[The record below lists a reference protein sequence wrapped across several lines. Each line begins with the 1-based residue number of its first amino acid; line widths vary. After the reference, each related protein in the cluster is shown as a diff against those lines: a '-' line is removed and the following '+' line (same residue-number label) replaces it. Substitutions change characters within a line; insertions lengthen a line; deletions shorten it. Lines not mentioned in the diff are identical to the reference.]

1 MRAFENHLAKV
12 TAEEAAEIIVEGMV
26 AKRKRILIGKDARL
40 FRLCRA
46 GFPDRLRRARFDIFG
61 RKPE

>member
-12 TAEEAAEIIVEGMV
+12 TPEEAAEIIVEGMV

-40 FRLCRA
+40 FDFVARV
-46 GFPDRLRRARFDIFG
+46 FPTGYDALIRHFR